1 MKAMLAMGAAVL
13 AMVMAAP
20 ASAAPADDAAKLA
33 VVQEMITAW
42 KDQNWRKVADLFTQ
56 DGVLHSMMVEPV
68 KGREAIYKRIAGLG
82 EGVDAGGVVLD
93 PRNLG
98 VINGTVF
105 LERVD
110 RFSYKGHK
118 GAVPVVGVMEFEGG
132 LIKEWREYYDRAQLL
147 SEMGVKADFTH

>member
-20 ASAAPADDAAKLA
+20 ASAASADDAAKLA
-33 VVQEMITAW
+33 VVHEMIGAW
-42 KDQNWRKVADLFTQ
+42 KDQNWRKVADLFTE

-68 KGREAIYKRIAGLG
+68 KGREAIYQRIAGLG
-82 EGVDAGGVVLD
+82 AGVDAGGVVLD

-98 VINGTVF
+98 VINGVVF

-118 GAVPVVGVMEFEGG
+118 GAVPVVGVMEFDGNR
-132 LIKEWREYYDRAQLL
+132 IKEWREYYDRAQLL